1 MRSAVTLFKKFPRTS
16 LLTRTNAALGV
27 SSLAMALTVLWSVL
41 VFVTNPISE
50 RSAIDQGRLLV
61 LSAQMW
67 VELPAER
74 RPNFEFELLVNHD
87 LIVSENIRDLPVV
100 TGNNQYYDFLRREIQ
115 NRVDSPVK
123 IMEAD
128 GLLWVNIP
136 TLSGVVPQ
144 VGFSSQQREVQ
155 PFIVGFLIIVV
166 GSIIVF
172 GTSFY
177 IVRRIAIPLVRVSE
191 SARLFRG
198 KGDFTP
204 LPEEGPSELVSLAV
218 SFNNMARDVSAL
230 LSNRTTLLAGIS
242 HDLRTPLARMRLA
255 IELLPDNVDAILRD
269 RFERNLEAMD
279 DLIGNALRFA
289 RGTHENSESVNVVG
303 FTERIVRS
311 IDENIN
317 VEFEQ
322 GGCID
327 LPGGAYTRVLTNL
340 VNNARRHATGTA
352 VHGLLVDNKLHVHV
366 MDEGPGIPDEERER
380 VFQPFYRLDQS
391 RSTSTGGSGLG
402 LAIVSQ
408 LCLAHGWIVS
418 LNNRVMGG
426 IDAHLIIPVKP
437 DKLSE

>member
-1 MRSAVTLFKKFPRTS
+1 M
-16 LLTRTNAALGV
+16 ALGI
-27 SSLAMALTVLWSVL
+27 SSLAIALTVLWSVL
-41 VFVTNPISE
+41 AFVTSPISE

-87 LIVSENIRDLPVV
+87 LIISENIRKLPIA
-100 TGNNQYYDFLRREIQ
+100 TGNNQYYDYLRREIQ
-115 NRVDSPVK
+115 DRVGSPVE

-136 TLSGVVPQ
+136 TLSGIAPQ
-144 VGFSSQQREVQ
+144 VGFSSQQREAQ
-155 PFIVGFLIIVV
+155 PAIVGFLIIVV

-177 IVRRIAIPLVRVSE
+177 IVRRIAIPLVRFSE
-191 SARLFRG
+191 SAQSFRG
-198 KGDFTP
+198 TEDFTP
-204 LPEEGPSELVSLAV
+204 IPEEGPSELISLAV

-255 IELLPDNVDAILRD
+255 LELLPNNVDATLRE

-279 DLIGNALRFA
+279 DLIGDALRFA
-289 RGTHENSESVNVVG
+289 RGTQEKSESKDPVE
-303 FTERIVRS
+303 FTRQIVTS
-311 IDENIN
+311 IDEKIS
-317 VEFEQ
+317 VKFEK
-322 GGCID
+322 GGCIE

-340 VNNARRHATGTA
+340 VNNARRHAVGTT
-352 VHGLLVDNKLHVHV
+352 VHGSLLDSGLHVHV

-380 VFQPFYRLDQS
+380 VFQPFYRLDHS

-408 LCLAHGWIVS
+408 LCLAHGWVVN
-418 LNNRVMGG
+418 LNNRATGG
-426 IDAHLIIPVKP
+426 IDAHLIIPVNP
-437 DKLSE
+437 PTLLG

>member
-1 MRSAVTLFKKFPRTS
+1 M
-16 LLTRTNAALGV
+16 ALGI
-27 SSLAMALTVLWSVL
+27 SSLAIALTVLWSVL
-41 VFVTNPISE
+41 AFVTSPISE

-87 LIVSENIRDLPVV
+87 LIVSENIRKLPIA
-100 TGNNQYYDFLRREIQ
+100 TGNNQYYDYLRREIQ
-115 NRVDSPVK
+115 DRVGSPVE

-136 TLSGVVPQ
+136 TLSGIVPQ
-144 VGFSSQQREVQ
+144 VGFSSQQREAQ
-155 PFIVGFLIIVV
+155 PAIVGFLIIVV

-191 SARLFRG
+191 SAQSFRG
-198 KGDFTP
+198 TGDFTP
-204 LPEEGPSELVSLAV
+204 IPEEGPSELVSLAV

-255 IELLPDNVDAILRD
+255 LELLPNNVDSTLRY

-279 DLIGNALRFA
+279 DLIGDALRVA
-289 RGTHENSESVNVVG
+289 RGTQEESKSTDPVR
-303 FTERIVRS
+303 FTKQIVAS
-311 IDENIN
+311 IDENIS
-317 VEFEQ
+317 VKFEQ
-322 GGCID
+322 AGCID
-327 LPGGAYTRVLTNL
+327 LPSGAYTRVLTNL
-340 VNNARRHATGTA
+340 VNNARRHAVGTA
-352 VHGLLVDNKLHVHV
+352 VHGSLLDSSLHVHV

-380 VFQPFYRLDQS
+380 VFQPFYRLDHS

-408 LCLAHGWIVS
+408 LCLAHGWIVN
-418 LNNRVMGG
+418 LNNRATGG
-426 IDAHLIIPVKP
+426 IDAHLIIPLKP
-437 DKLSE
+437 PTLSG